1 MRDLLKEFDNDV
13 KVIREWYSDDSGK
26 PNERFVITHH
36 DKDFKSY
43 KSMQKAMERAIS
55 LASRAKRGIKVK

>member
-13 KVIREWYSDDSGK
+13 KVVKEWNNDDSGK
-26 PNERFVITHH
+26 TNERFVITYK

-43 KSMQKAMERAIS
+43 ASMKRAMDRAIAF
-55 LASRAKRGIKVK
+55 ASRKNRSA

>member
-13 KVIREWYSDDSGK
+13 KVIREWFSDDSGK
-26 PNERFVITHH
+26 PNERFVITCN

-43 KSMQKAMERAIS
+43 ASMKRAMDRAIAI
-55 LASRAKRGIKVK
+55 ASRKHHNR